1 MRTIAIGD
9 VHGQLAALTE
19 LFTLIEQSGWDR
31 LVFLGDYIDRGPD
44 SKGTIDFI
52 RSLQDLH
59 DKDKVVAIKGNHED
73 MCLHAFEQY
82 DVNDHELGAD
92 FYYNGGD
99 TALESF
105 KVECFN
111 YRNKEWE
118 TKRDIPQDY
127 LDWMKALPV
136 RYEDENAHYI
146 HGGAL
151 PGLPIDEQADYDLL
165 WERDTFLKSEYMWDK
180 VVIHGHTPMKQV
192 VERPN
197 IISIDTGA
205 GYGDTLSAICVETKE
220 IMQVDVP

>member
-9 VHGQLAALTE
+9 VHGQLAALNE
-19 LFTLIEQSGWDR
+19 LFVQIEQTGWDR

-52 RSLQDLH
+52 RSLQGAH
-59 DKDKVVAIKGNHED
+59 GSDKVVAIKGNHED
-73 MCLHAFEQY
+73 MCLHAFSQY
-82 DVNDHELGAD
+82 DVNDSELGAA

-99 TALESF
+99 STLDSF
-105 KVECFN
+105 KAAGFSG
-111 YRNKEWE
+111 
-118 TKRDIPQDY
+118 IPQDY

-146 HGGAL
+146 HAGAL
-151 PGLPIDEQADYDLL
+151 PGLPIDEQEDSDLL
-165 WERDTFLKSEYMWDK
+165 WERDTFLKTEYMWDK
-180 VVIHGHTPMKQV
+180 VVIHGHTPMEQV

-205 GYGDTLSAICVETKE
+205 GYGDALSAICVETKE

>member
-9 VHGQLAALTE
+9 VHGQLAALIE
-19 LFTLIEQSGWDR
+19 LFVQIEQTGWDR

-52 RSLQDLH
+52 RSLQDVH
-59 DKDKVVAIKGNHED
+59 GSDKVVAIKGNHED

-82 DVNDHELGAD
+82 DYNDRELGAA

-99 TALESF
+99 KTLESF
-105 KVECFN
+105 KEDCN
-111 YRNKEWE
+111 DNRGRN
-118 TKRDIPQDY
+118 IPQEY

-136 RYEDENAHYI
+136 RYEDGNAHYI

-151 PGLPIDEQADYDLL
+151 PGLPIDEQEDYDLL

-180 VVIHGHTPMKQV
+180 VVIHGHAPMKQV

-205 GYGDTLSAICVETKE
+205 GYGCTLSAICVETKE
-220 IMQVDVP
+220 IMQVHIPQIGT

>member
-9 VHGQLAALTE
+9 VHGQLA
-19 LFTLIEQSGWDR
+19 TLIELFVRIEQKGWDR

-59 DKDKVVAIKGNHED
+59 GIDKVVAIKGNHED

-82 DVNDHELGAD
+82 DFNDSELGAA

-99 TALESF
+99 GTLESF
-105 KVECFN
+105 KTESFN
-111 YRNKEWE
+111 GNKEGE
-118 TKRDIPQDY
+118 SNQGIPQDY
-127 LDWMKALPV
+127 LDWMKVLPV
-136 RYEDENAHYI
+136 RYEDVHA
-146 HGGAL
+146 GAL
-151 PGLPIDEQADYDLL
+151 PGLPINEQDDCDLL
-165 WERDTFLKSEYMWDK
+165 WERDTFLKSDYMWDK
-180 VVIHGHTPMKQV
+180 VVIHGHTPVEQV

-205 GYGDTLSAICVETKE
+205 GYGCTLTAFCVETKE
-220 IMQVDVP
+220 IMQAHIPKLRP

>member
-9 VHGQLAALTE
+9 VHGQLAALNE
-19 LFTLIEQSGWDR
+19 LFVQIEQTGWDR

-52 RSLQDLH
+52 RSLQDAH
-59 DKDKVVAIKGNHED
+59 GSDKVVAIKGNHED
-73 MCLHAFEQY
+73 MCLHAFSQY
-82 DVNDHELGAD
+82 DVNESELAAA
-92 FYYNGGD
+92 FYFNGGASTLD
-99 TALESF
+99 SF
-105 KVECFN
+105 KAAGFSG
-111 YRNKEWE
+111 
-118 TKRDIPQDY
+118 IPENY

-136 RYEDENAHYI
+136 RYEDEKAHYI
-146 HGGAL
+146 HAGAL
-151 PGLPIDEQADYDLL
+151 PGLPIDEQEDSDLL
-165 WERDTFLKSEYMWDK
+165 WERDTFLKTEYMWDK

-205 GYGDTLSAICVETKE
+205 GYGDALTAFCVETKE